1 MKGYQEFLFVG
12 ILIQLRAQQDE
23 ERKELSELRNEIKS
37 QLQLDKDVSPSTVFS
52 TTSLNRSKHPR
63 LYRAAKT
70 LQYVITQSLNVLADH
85 IVWQKI

>member
-37 QLQLDKDVSPSTVFS
+37 QLQLDKDVSPSTVVS
-52 TTSLNRSKHPR
+52 TTSLN
-63 LYRAAKT
+63 
-70 LQYVITQSLNVLADH
+70 LNTPDYTR
-85 IVWQKI
+85 

>member
-52 TTSLNRSKHPR
+52 TTSLN
-63 LYRAAKT
+63 
-70 LQYVITQSLNVLADH
+70 LNTPDYTR
-85 IVWQKI
+85 

>member
-37 QLQLDKDVSPSTVFS
+37 QLQLDKDVSPSTVFFYYFFK
-52 TTSLNRSKHPR
+52 SKHPR
-63 LYRAAKT
+63 LYKVAKT